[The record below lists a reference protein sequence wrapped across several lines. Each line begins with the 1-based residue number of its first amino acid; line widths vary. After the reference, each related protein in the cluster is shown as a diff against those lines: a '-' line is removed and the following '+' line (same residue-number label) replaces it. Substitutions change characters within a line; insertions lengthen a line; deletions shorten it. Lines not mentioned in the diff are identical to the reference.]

1 MDNNIK
7 TLAGFKDN
15 RLEIDPKFADKAVD
29 DQGPCI
35 IVHLLQT
42 YPLHCP
48 KCGRLMLK
56 NGFKEVNYQ
65 GPTVHY
71 QPVIWSIRK
80 QKYIC
85 KPSREC
91 PATVTQVAEVSDV
104 PFRHHIAQLIKQRL
118 ACALAQNKSQKD
130 VANDFFV
137 SDWTVRRILLGLDK
151 FFQPNWHWLPRHIAF
166 DDFKSERFAPSG
178 MSMILMNI
186 ENKRTLDVIL
196 SRRSSYLRNYFLR
209 YDRVARFH
217 VQTVTVDLFSPY
229 RCLIAEVSLSTCNY
243 YCRSFSYRCTSISCL
258 K

>member
-7 TLAGFKDN
+7 ILAGFKDD

-29 DQGPCI
+29 DQGPYI

-56 NGFKEVNYQ
+56 NGFKKVNYQ
-65 GPTVHY
+65 GPSVHY

-104 PFRHHIAQLIKQRL
+104 PFRHHIAQLIKQRM

-151 FFQPNWHWLPRHIAF
+151 FFQPNWHWLTRHIAF
-166 DDFKSERFAPSG
+166 DDFKSGRFAPSG

-229 RCLIAEVSLSTCNY
+229 RRLIAEV
-243 YCRSFSYRCTSISCL
+243 FPHAIIIADHFHIVA
-258 K
+258 